1 MFLPN
6 TKVSDSTFCIA
17 ELHVESINA
26 QQHPSLS
33 PPRLHPMSHV
43 SQAHASKSA
52 HLPLSNSFEVFLYL
66 PPMMLEIHESHGRC
80 HPYRSQGP

>member
-6 TKVSDSTFCIA
+6 TKVSDFTFRIA
-17 ELHVESINA
+17 ELHIESSNV

-33 PPRLHPMSHV
+33 PLRLHPMSHV

-52 HLPLSNSFEVFLYL
+52 HLPLSNSFEVFLYP
-66 PPMMLEIHESHGRC
+66 PPMTLEIHESHGRP